1 MKYPY
6 MVFDGVKLYKAG
18 EEVPETKEK
27 VSGTEPSEE
36 KKVEKPVA
44 KRGRPSKK

>member
-18 EEVPETKEK
+18 EEVPEVSEK
-27 VSGTEPSEE
+27 ASGTKATDE
-36 KKVEKPVA
+36 KRAEKPAA

>member
-18 EEVPETKEK
+18 EEVPEAKEK

-36 KKVEKPVA
+36 KIEKPA
-44 KRGRPSKK
+44 TKRGRPSKK